1 MPDLPRG
8 GEEHFA
14 FVVPLSAGEEARLA
28 GLRLVGHGLTAL
40 RAPAAALLAGGAAA
54 DPALTTVQAG
64 GTLDL
69 RWNTAYPMAL
79 VRDAR
84 TGEVLS
90 FARGG
95 RARLPDAGHGV
106 RVELSDGVRTLP
118 QVTIVR
124 P

>member
-1 MPDLPRG
+1 M
-8 GEEHFA
+8 
-14 FVVPLSAGEEARLA
+14 
-28 GLRLVGHGLTAL
+28 
-40 RAPAAALLAGGAAA
+40 
-54 DPALTTVQAG
+54 
-64 GTLDL
+64 
-69 RWNTAYPMAL
+69 
-79 VRDAR
+79 RDAR